1 MELKR
6 KRKIYELSS
15 LPPFL
20 VVFDGDVEP
29 VEPARFRWGQR
40 EGELLIAAPL
50 SSKPVALVS

>member
-20 VVFDGDVEP
+20 VVLDGYVEP
-29 VEPARFRWGQR
+29 VEPARFRWGQP
-40 EGELLIAAPL
+40 EGELPIAAPL
-50 SSKPVALVS
+50 SGKSVTLVR